1 MPRRSLPWTTA
12 VLLLGT
18 AAVSAQA
25 PPPPAKK
32 IPEFAVGTQ
41 VVRIDVVVTDGHGEP
56 VAGLTRDDFA
66 VFEDKHPQEIANFEA
81 YSGGRLSPMPQR
93 PEAAAPG
100 FAGQVEG
107 YRRRF
112 VVFAI
117 DDLHIA
123 PGNLSGAK
131 DAMRRFVREQLQPED
146 EVAVVA
152 LSGALGLYQDFSDD
166 PALLWQA
173 ISRVTPK
180 IPRTDWTGPPQITEY
195 QAELIERG
203 DPTALYIA
211 VQEILRTEPPGA
223 DPEAAR
229 RRAIRRARAIRAE
242 SSHLVRVTLET
253 LDSVA
258 RGLAELPGR
267 KVIVLVSDGFPMG
280 LGTANSQVFDL
291 RRITDAA
298 TRAGVVIYSLD
309 ARGLV
314 ATPIGG
320 DASDRGVPSLTAPG
334 AKEAI
339 ARDSEEAVREG
350 MNGLAEDTGGFLVS
364 NMNDAGAGLDR
375 ILRDTETY
383 YLLAYQP
390 TNTRQDGRFR
400 RIEVRL
406 PGRHGLQVRT
416 RKGYFAPDERR
427 ADKAPSPAE
436 AGRRAADQLRD
447 ALASLYPRS
456 DIPVRLSA
464 DFVSLAVAGPQV
476 VISGNVDLAA
486 VRFKRVENH
495 YQAALDLAG
504 AVYDGKG
511 LPFADLEPQRVRL
524 RLTPADYEQARK
536 QGLKYQKVLPV
547 KPGSYDVRLAVREGG
562 TGRLGSASQRIDVPD
577 TDGGQLTMSGL
588 FLLRAADRA
597 PAGDT
602 AGAGREA
609 SLRNVQAFPRFER
622 KDSLYYQLQV
632 LNPKKDAAGETHLTA
647 QAYVYEQDHLRASTQ
662 ETPVALS
669 RMGGVPMAYMGRI
682 ALGPLPPG
690 QYDLQVAVTDHLV
703 KRTVLR
709 RVGFD
714 IEP

>member
-1 MPRRSLPWTTA
+1 MARGLLPGTTTL
-12 VLLLGT
+12 VLLGA
-18 AAVSAQA
+18 AAVGAQA
-25 PPPPAKK
+25 PPSPAKK
-32 IPEFAVGTQ
+32 VPEFAVGTQ
-41 VVRIDVVVTDGHGEP
+41 VVRIDVVVTDDHGQP

-66 VFEDKHPQEIANFEA
+66 IFEDKHPQEIANFEA
-81 YSGGRLSPMPQR
+81 YEGGRSSSVPKR
-93 PEAAAPG
+93 PEAAAPVSG
-100 FAGQVEG
+100 GQMEG

-112 VVFAI
+112 VVFAV
-117 DDLHIA
+117 DDLHID
-123 PGNLSGAK
+123 PGDLSAAK
-131 DAMRRFVREQLQPED
+131 GAMRRFVEEQLQPED

-152 LSGALGLYQDFSDD
+152 LSGALGLFQDFSDD

-203 DPTALYIA
+203 DPTALYMA

-223 DPEAAR
+223 DPEAAQR
-229 RRAIRRARAIRAE
+229 QAIRRARAIRAE

-253 LDSVA
+253 LDGVA

-280 LGTANSQVFDL
+280 LGTANSQVFDV

-314 ATPIGG
+314 ATPPGG
-320 DASDRGVPSLTAPG
+320 DASDRGVPALTAPG
-334 AKEAI
+334 VKEAM
-339 ARDSEEAVREG
+339 ARDSEESVREG
-350 MNGLAEDTGGFLVS
+350 MNGLAEDTGGFLVY

-375 ILRDTETY
+375 ILRDTETC

-416 RKGYFAPDERR
+416 RRGYFAPDERK
-427 ADKAPSPAE
+427 ADTAPSPAE

-464 DFVSLAVAGPQV
+464 DFVSLGGAGPQV
-476 VISGNVDLAA
+476 VISGNVDLTA
-486 VRFKRVENH
+486 VRFERVENR
-495 YQAALDLAG
+495 YQAALDLVG
-504 AVYDGKG
+504 AVYDDKG
-511 LPFADLEPQRVRL
+511 LPFVDLEPQRVSL
-524 RLTPADYEQARK
+524 RLTPADYEQAQK
-536 QGLKYQKVLPV
+536 EGLKYEKVLSV
-547 KPGSYDVRLAVREGG
+547 QPGSYEVRLAVRQGG

-577 TDGGQLTMSGL
+577 TGGGQLTMSGL
-588 FLLRAADRA
+588 FLLRAAGPA

-602 AGAGREA
+602 AGAGKEA
-609 SLRNVQAFPRFER
+609 SLRTVQAFPRFER
-622 KDSLYYQLQV
+622 KDSLYYQLQI

-647 QAYVYEQDHLRASTQ
+647 QAYVYEQGHLRASTQ
-662 ETPVALS
+662 ELPVALS
-669 RMGGVPMAYMGRI
+669 RMGVVPMAYMGRI

-690 QYDLQVAVTDHLV
+690 KYDLQVAVTDQLV
-703 KRTVLR
+703 KKTVLR

-714 IEP
+714 VEP

>member
-1 MPRRSLPWTTA
+1 MPHRSLPWTTA
-12 VLLLGT
+12 VLLLGA
-18 AAVSAQA
+18 AAVGAQA
-25 PPPPAKK
+25 PPLEK

-41 VVRIDVVVTDGHGEP
+41 VVRIDVVVTDDHDQP
-56 VAGLTRDDFA
+56 VAGLTQDDFA
-66 VFEDKHPQEIANFEA
+66 IFEDKHPQEITNFEA
-81 YSGGRLSPMPQR
+81 YSGGRLSSVPQR
-93 PEAAAPG
+93 PEAVAPG
-100 FAGQVEG
+100 SGGLIEG
-107 YRRRF
+107 YQRRF

-117 DDLHIA
+117 DDLHIDV
-123 PGNLSGAK
+123 GDLSGAK
-131 DAMRRFVREQLQPED
+131 GAMRRFVHQQLQPQD
-146 EVAVVA
+146 QVAVVA

-166 PALLWQA
+166 PALLWRA

-180 IPRTDWTGPPQITEY
+180 MPRTDWTGPPQITEY

-211 VQEILRTEPPGA
+211 VQEILQSEPPGTRA
-223 DPEAAR
+223 DPEAAQ
-229 RRAIRRARAIRAE
+229 RRATRRARAIRAE

-253 LDSVA
+253 LNSVA
-258 RGLAELPGR
+258 RGLSDLPGR

-280 LGTANSQVFDL
+280 LGTANSQVFDV

-314 ATPIGG
+314 ATPAGAN
-320 DASDRGVPSLTAPG
+320 ASDRGAPSLAAPG
-334 AKEAI
+334 AREAI
-339 ARDSEEAVREG
+339 ARDGQESVREG
-350 MNGLAEDTGGFLVS
+350 MNGLAEDTGGFLVY

-406 PGRHGLQVRT
+406 PGRHGLRIRT
-416 RKGYFAPDERR
+416 RKGYFAPDERK

-464 DFVSLAVAGPQV
+464 DFVSLEHAGPQIV
-476 VISGNVDLAA
+476 VSGHVDLTG
-486 VRFKRVENH
+486 VRFKRVENR

-511 LPFADLEPQRVRL
+511 LPFADLEPQRVSL

-536 QGLKYQKVLPV
+536 EGLKYQKVLPV
-547 KPGSYDVRLAVREGG
+547 EPGSYDVRLAVREGG

-588 FLLRAADRA
+588 FLLRAGGRA

-602 AGAGREA
+602 TGAAKEA
-609 SLRNVQAFPRFER
+609 SLRDVQAFPRFER

-647 QAYVYEQDHLRASTQ
+647 QAYVYEQDHLLASTQ
-662 ETPVALS
+662 EMPVTLS
-669 RMGGVPMAYMGRI
+669 RMGWVPMAYMGRI
-682 ALGPLPPG
+682 TLGPLPSG
-690 QYDLQVAVTDHLV
+690 KYELQVAVTDHLV
-703 KRTVLR
+703 KKTILR

-714 IEP
+714 VEP